1 MNGPQGERIDEMWA
15 WTTIDP
21 ADQTEGVLGLHSP
34 DGWIPMVGADR
45 ERMESL
51 RAYVQALVEAQGF
64 TATMVRFTQRE
75 EMDRIEPEREGEHG
89 TDRGTGEAV
98 RPGTGQ

>member
-21 ADQTEGVLGLHSP
+21 ADSTEGVLGLHSP

-45 ERMESL
+45 NRMESL
-51 RAYVQALVEAQGF
+51 RTYVQALVDLQGF

-75 EMDRIEPEREGEHG
+75 EMERIEPDGEKQRRTER
-89 TDRGTGEAV
+89 DAGEAV
-98 RPGTGQ
+98 RPGDGD